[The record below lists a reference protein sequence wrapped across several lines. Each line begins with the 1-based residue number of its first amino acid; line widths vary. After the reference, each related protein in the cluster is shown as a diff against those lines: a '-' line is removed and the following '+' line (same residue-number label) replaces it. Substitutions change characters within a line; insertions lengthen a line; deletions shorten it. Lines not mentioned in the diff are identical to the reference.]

1 MLCPP
6 FLNLRTA
13 HSTPLGLVTILDAY
27 SVVDLP
33 TFSLSWRNLICS
45 LVVWGFFHPL
55 HTQGRLAELLNWFVK
70 GHQYSLEPLDKRI
83 FA

>member
-1 MLCPP
+1 M
-6 FLNLRTA
+6 TK
-13 HSTPLGLVTILDAY
+13 DAY

-70 GHQYSLEPLDKRI
+70 GHQYSLEPLGERI
-83 FA
+83 FASTSNVDSWTLDFAS